1 MTKQEKPNM
10 KHIIS
15 YSGGLGSAI
24 TADFICKQY
33 GKENVILLFADTLIE
48 DEDLYRFNNDVI
60 KLLGCQFVRIADGR
74 TPWQVFKDV
83 KYIGNTRVDPCS
95 RILKRDLIRKYL
107 NENYK
112 PYECIIWIGID
123 CTEEHRLAPVVERNK
138 PYLYRSYFIENNM
151 FLIPDYKR
159 WWCVE
164 NGIRIPRMYEMGF
177 THNNCGGFCVKA
189 GQGQFEMLW
198 KLLPEVYL
206 KNENEEQL
214 AIKANPNLR
223 PFLRKTINGK
233 LRYLTLKQFREEF
246 LESNKP
252 IDSDEFGGCGC
263 AL

>member
-1 MTKQEKPNM
+1 
-10 KHIIS
+10 
-15 YSGGLGSAI
+15 
-24 TADFICKQY
+24 
-33 GKENVILLFADTLIE
+33 
-48 DEDLYRFNNDVI
+48 
-60 KLLGCQFVRIADGR
+60 
-74 TPWQVFKDV
+74 
-83 KYIGNTRVDPCS
+83 
-95 RILKRDLIRKYL
+95 
-107 NENYK
+107 
-112 PYECIIWIGID
+112 
-123 CTEEHRLAPVVERNK
+123 
-138 PYLYRSYFIENNM
+138 
-151 FLIPDYKR
+151 
-159 WWCVE
+159 
-164 NGIRIPRMYEMGF
+164 MYEMGF

>member
-1 MTKQEKPNM
+1 M

-74 TPWQVFKDV
+74 TPWQIFNDV

-95 RILKRDLIRKYL
+95 RILKRDLIHKYL

-112 PYECIIWIGID
+112 PDECIIWIGID
-123 CTEEHRLAPVVERNK
+123 CTEEHRLAPVVKRNK
-138 PYLYRSYFIENNM
+138 PYLYRSYFIENDI
-151 FLIPDYKR
+151 FLIKDYKFK
-159 WWCVE
+159 WCID
-164 NGIRIPRMYEMGF
+164 NGIEIPKMYKIGF
-177 THNNCGGFCVKA
+177 AHHNCGGFCVKA

>member
-1 MTKQEKPNM
+1 MKQEKPNM

-24 TADFICKQY
+24 TADFVCKQY

-48 DEDLYRFNNDVI
+48 DKDLYRFNEDII
-60 KLLGCQFVRIADGR
+60 KLLGCQFVRIAEGR
-74 TPWQVFKDV
+74 TPWQVFNDV
-83 KYIGNTRVDPCS
+83 RYIGNTRVDPCS
-95 RILKRDLIRKYL
+95 RVLKRELIRNYL
-107 NENYK
+107 VANYN
-112 PYECIIWIGID
+112 PEECTIWIGID
-123 CTEEHRLAPVVERNK
+123 CSEEHRLAPVVKRNK
-138 PYLYRSYFIENNM
+138 PYNYRSYFIENDM

-159 WWCVE
+159 WWCIE
-164 NGIRIPRMYEMGF
+164 NVIKIPRMYDMGF
-177 THNNCGGFCVKA
+177 HHNNCGGFCVKA

-214 AIKANPNLR
+214 AIKNNPKLR

-246 LESNKP
+246 LEQNKNV
-252 IDSDEFGGCGC
+252 DSDEFGGCGC